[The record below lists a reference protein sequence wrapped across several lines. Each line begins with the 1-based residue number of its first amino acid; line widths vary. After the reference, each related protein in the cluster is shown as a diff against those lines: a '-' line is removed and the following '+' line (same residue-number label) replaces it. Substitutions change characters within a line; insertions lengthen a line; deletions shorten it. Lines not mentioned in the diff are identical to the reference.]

1 MKNVQGFTL
10 IELMIVI
17 AILGILLAIAIPAYN
32 DYSIRARVSEGINV
46 AAAAKLAVSEYT
58 LSNNVLPASNSQAG
72 YNGTIT
78 SKWVSSITVGASGT
92 VLVSLTANAQLG
104 GAASSQFVF
113 TPTWA
118 AGATKVDW
126 RCLAGSTAT
135 AINNRFLPASCR

>member
-58 LSNNVLPASNSQAG
+58 LSNNGLPTDNTTAG
-72 YNGTIT
+72 YKGTIT
-78 SKWVSSITVGASGT
+78 SKWVNTIVITGGTITVTLS
-92 VLVSLTANAQLG
+92 TATQL
-104 GAASSQFVF
+104 GAASSSSFTF
-113 TPTWA
+113 TPIWT
-118 AGATKVDW
+118 
-126 RCLAGSTAT
+126 STAT
-135 AINNRFLPASCR
+135 RVDWNCNTAAPGNISSRFLPASCR

>member
-1 MKNVQGFTL
+1 MKNMQGFTL

-58 LSNNVLPASNSQAG
+58 LSNNVLPTANSQAG
-72 YNGTIT
+72 YNGTIA
-78 SKWVSSITVGASGT
+78 SKWVQTITIGT
-92 VLVSLTANAQLG
+92 NGTIQVLLQNSPQLG
-104 GAASSQFVF
+104 GAASSSFVF

-118 AGATKVDW
+118 VGATKVDW
-126 RCLAGSTAT
+126 ACLPGGTAPIT
-135 AINNRFLPASCR
+135 TRFLPASCR

>member
-1 MKNVQGFTL
+1 MKNMKGFTL

-46 AAAAKLAVSEYT
+46 AAAAKLAVAEYT
-58 LSNNVLPASNSQAG
+58 LSNNTLPSANSQAG
-72 YNGTIT
+72 YNGTIA
-78 SKWVSSITVGASGT
+78 SKWVTTISIGTNGTIQVVLSSAT
-92 VLVSLTANAQLG
+92 QLG
-104 GAASSQFVF
+104 GASNSTFQF

-126 RCLAGSTAT
+126 DCRPGGAT
-135 AINNRFLPASCR
+135 PITTRFLPASCR